1 LKKNSLRRQAN
12 ELSAIIES
20 FEEIVRQ
27 LVNNAI
33 PLHNAETMQAGI
45 VDPLKQARDSAI
57 PQVDRAVAAFRAAVT
72 ERQPAAE
79 LAGQAEQEISDL
91 IAALRGVLDNVR
103 DLAEFHEALRDLKQL
118 SEEQQRLMEETKRLL
133 KNRLL
138 DDLLK

>member
-1 LKKNSLRRQAN
+1 
-12 ELSAIIES
+12 
-20 FEEIVRQ
+20 
-27 LVNNAI
+27 
-33 PLHNAETMQAGI
+33 
-45 VDPLKQARDSAI
+45 
-57 PQVDRAVAAFRAAVT
+57 VAAFRAAVT

>member
-1 LKKNSLRRQAN
+1 
-12 ELSAIIES
+12 
-20 FEEIVRQ
+20 
-27 LVNNAI
+27 
-33 PLHNAETMQAGI
+33 M
-45 VDPLKQARDSAI
+45 
-57 PQVDRAVAAFRAAVT
+57 T

-79 LAGQAEQEISDL
+79 LANRAEVEVSEL
-91 IAALRGVLDNVR
+91 IATLRGVLDNVR